1 MYKSMLPVYNRFMS
15 NQEIKKNRTQAAIQ
29 LMKEAN
35 YDPLKELIRIAQD
48 DRVALE
54 DRIDCHKALI
64 KYVYP
69 TLKHVEVDA
78 QIKQDLIVQVKQFM
92 RPEKVVSI
100 EGARDAK
107 QLPGQGVP
115 IQDSATELRAL
126 GQLQGHPA
134 ILPD

>member
-1 MYKSMLPVYNRFMS
+1 MYKVPPLRYNIHMS
-15 NQEIKKNRTQAAIQ
+15 SHEVKKNRTQAAIQ
-29 LMKEAN
+29 LMKEAG
-35 YDPLKELIRIAQD
+35 YDPLKELIRIAQNPA
-48 DRVALE
+48 VALE

-107 QLPGQGVP
+107 QLTGQGIP
-115 IQDSATELRAL
+115 IEDSSTELRAL